1 MRALDLFIIFGY
13 LVGIT
18 AFGVW
23 FSGKQETTRDYFLGD
38 RTVPWW
44 AIAASIVATETSTI
58 TFISVPGIAFARGG
72 NFQFLQLVFGYL
84 LGRIVISL
92 LFIPSYFRGEL
103 LTVYQLLERRFGLR
117 IKMLAAAL
125 FVVMRNIADGIRLL
139 LTAFVLAAV
148 YVAFQPAA
156 DAETITIYSIILLG
170 AVMIIFTYF
179 GGMEAVIWVEV
190 VQLGIYIAGA
200 LAAAIVL
207 ISAINGGFGGALAL
221 GTQFDKFDVVDW
233 GWRATKYTIF
243 SPTSFWG
250 ALPFSDWS
258 FAFQLPFDL
267 TKTYTLWAGL
277 IGGCF
282 LTMSTHGTDQYLV
295 QRYLCTDRPRRA
307 AAALL
312 SSGGVVLAQFIG
324 FLFIGALLFAF
335 YQPHSDPLYANFAGA
350 CARLQP
356 DAAAKCLSDP
366 AFAGVT
372 SANFPFTGGDRVFP
386 DFITKHLPSG
396 LSGLVVAAIFAAAL
410 SSSLNSIAATAVND
424 LYKPFARR
432 RKDRHYL
439 RVSHWL
445 TLAWGIVQIAVALFF
460 MRRNR
465 SALDQA
471 LSIAGLINGPVLGI
485 FLVGTFLRRVSEPP
499 ALIGMLVSI
508 ACMLYV
514 RFMTPLAWTWYVLLG
529 SLITFVVAYAAS
541 FAFAPA
547 SPAQQDELA
556 PGAAVENL

>member
-1 MRALDLFIIFGY
+1 MGALDLAIIFGY

-18 AFGVW
+18 MFGIW

-58 TFISVPGIAFARGG
+58 TFISVPGVAFARGG
-72 NFQFLQLVFGYL
+72 NFQFLQLVFGYM
-84 LGRIVISL
+84 LGRVVISL
-92 LFIPSYFRGEL
+92 LFIPSYFRGDL
-103 LTVYQLLERRFGLR
+103 LTVYQLLERRFGLK

-125 FVVMRNIADGIRLL
+125 FVVMRNIADGVRLL
-139 LTAFVLAAV
+139 LTAIVLAAV
-148 YVAFQPAA
+148 YVAFQPGAN
-156 DAETITIYSIILLG
+156 AETIIIYSIILLG
-170 AVMIIFTYF
+170 AVMIVFTYY

-200 LAAAIVL
+200 LAAAFVL
-207 ISAINGGFGGALAL
+207 ASKIDGGFGGALAL
-221 GTQFDKFDVVDW
+221 GSQFDKLDIFD
-233 GWRATKYTIF
+233 F
-243 SPTSFWG
+243 SFT
-250 ALPFSDWS
+250 
-258 FAFQLPFDL
+258 L
-267 TKTYTLWAGL
+267 TKTYTFWAGL

-312 SSGGVVLAQFIG
+312 SSGAVVLAQFIG

-335 YQPHSDPLYANFAGA
+335 YQPHNDPLYQNFAEA
-350 CARLQP
+350 CARVQP
-356 DAAAKCLSDP
+356 GAAAKCLSDP
-366 AFAGVT
+366 AFAQAA

-424 LYKPFARR
+424 LYKPFAPPTATRN
-432 RKDRHYL
+432 DRHYL

-445 TLAWGIVQIAVALFF
+445 TLVWGILQIAVALLF
-460 MRRNR
+460 MRQNR

-471 LSIAGLINGPVLGI
+471 LSIASLINGPVLGV

-499 ALIGMLVSI
+499 ALIGMLVSLSV
-508 ACMLYV
+508 MLCV

-529 SLITFVVAYAAS
+529 SLVTLAVAYGVS

-547 SPAQQDELA
+547 TAERRDELA
-556 PGAAVENL
+556 PGGGAGTQHLLPPAEIELSK